1 MEMNGRELT
10 KANEK
15 IIIAL
20 DVASREKALSLVEQL
35 PEVRWFKVGL
45 ELFTACGPS
54 LLASI
59 REQGRLIFLDLKL
72 HDIPNTVAGAV
83 RVAVRHGA
91 SMLTVHAAGGKEM
104 LLQARQ
110 AADEEAAR
118 LNLTSPKIVAVTVLT
133 SLNNQQLRELG
144 WLDGV
149 EVQVLR
155 LASLAK
161 DCGLAGSV
169 CSPREISLLRKN
181 LGENWL
187 IITPGI
193 RPAWAPAQDQQRI
206 LSPAE
211 ALSLGAD
218 FLVIGRP
225 IIANESP
232 REAFWRLLA
241 ELETRRYASD
251 RKNRSQNEPEND

>member
-1 MEMNGRELT
+1 MESNWSELT
-10 KANEK
+10 KRNEK

-20 DVASREKALSLVEQL
+20 DVASKEKALSLVEEL

-54 LLASI
+54 LIESI
-59 REQGRLIFLDLKL
+59 REQGRLVFLDLKL

-83 RVAVRHGA
+83 RAAVRHGA

-104 LLQARQ
+104 LRQ
-110 AADEEAAR
+110 AKQAAEEEAAR
-118 LNLTSPKIVAVTVLT
+118 LNLTPPKIVAVTVLT
-133 SLNNQQLRELG
+133 SLNNQHLREVG
-144 WLDGV
+144 WVDGV

-155 LASLAK
+155 LAILAK

-181 LGENWL
+181 LGKDWL
-187 IITPGI
+187 LITPGI
-193 RPAWAPAQDQQRI
+193 RPTWAPAQDQQRV

-218 FLVIGRP
+218 YLVIGRP
-225 IIANESP
+225 ITAHEAP
-232 REAFWRLLA
+232 REAFWRLIA
-241 ELETRRYASD
+241 ELEA
-251 RKNRSQNEPEND
+251 